1 MKNKA
6 LQVLGFSGLLLLA
19 AAFTLKSP
27 NKEIVTLEIGEEA
40 PLQDRKMKDV
50 SGTEYSLKDL
60 AKENGLL
67 VVFSCNTCPF
77 VIGDGEAS
85 EGWENR
91 YHVVTSVANR
101 AKIGAVLVNSNEAK
115 RDGDD
120 SFEAMQKRAELKKY
134 QAKYV
139 VDTNHELADAM
150 GARTTP
156 HVFLFDKNMKLVYK
170 GAIDDN
176 VKSEAGVNKRYLN
189 DAMISIMQGK
199 PIENNSTRQVGCSIK
214 RIAK

>member
-6 LQVLGFSGLLLLA
+6 LQVLGLSGLLLLA

-27 NKEIVTLEIGEEA
+27 NKEMVTLEIGETA

-50 SGTEYSLKDL
+50 SGSEYSLKDL
-60 AKENGLL
+60 VKENGLL
-67 VVFSCNTCPF
+67 VIFSCNSCPF
-77 VIGDGEAS
+77 VIGDGEGS

-120 SFEAMQKRAELKKY
+120 SFEAMKKRAELKKY

-176 VKSEAGVNKRYLN
+176 VKSEAGVTKRYLN

-199 PIENNSTRQVGCSIK
+199 SIEINSTRQVGCSIK
-214 RIAK
+214 RLTK

>member
-6 LQVLGFSGLLLLA
+6 LQVLGLSGLLLLA
-19 AAFTLKSP
+19 AAFTLKSS
-27 NKEIVTLEIGEEA
+27 NKEIVTLEIGETA
-40 PLQDRKMKDV
+40 PLQDRKMKDI
-50 SGTEYSLKDL
+50 SGVEYSLKDL
-60 AKENGLL
+60 VKENGLL
-67 VVFSCNTCPF
+67 VIFSCNSCPF
-77 VIGDGEAS
+77 VIGDGEDS

-91 YHVVTSVANR
+91 YHIVTSVANR
-101 AKIGAVLVNSNEAK
+101 AKIGVVLVNSNEAK

-120 SFEAMQKRAELKKY
+120 SFEAMKKRAELKKY

-139 VDTNHELADAM
+139 IDTNHELADGM

-156 HVFLFDKNMKLVYK
+156 HVFLFDKDMKLVYK

-176 VKSEAGVNKRYLN
+176 VKSETAVTKRYLN

-199 PIENNSTRQVGCSIK
+199 SIETNSTRQVGCSIK
-214 RIAK
+214 RISK